1 MGWSPTYLMCC
12 LKWKNYYKMPTNYKK
27 IRESSQILGKN
38 IERLRLSRDVTRKKL
53 GRSIN
58 KNEQQ
63 IAKYEK
69 GEFVPLP
76 VIEAIGKA
84 LDEPVPKKIIRRIS
98 FVRKLEAEQNAEH
111 DDELIKLYNEAM
123 PDPYEEQ

>member
-1 MGWSPTYLMCC
+1 
-12 LKWKNYYKMPTNYKK
+12 MPTNYKK